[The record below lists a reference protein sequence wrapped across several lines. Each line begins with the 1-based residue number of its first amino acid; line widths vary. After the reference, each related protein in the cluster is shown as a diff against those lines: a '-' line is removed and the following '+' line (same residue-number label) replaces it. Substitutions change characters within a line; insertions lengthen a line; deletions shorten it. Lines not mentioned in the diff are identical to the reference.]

1 MGDDTMRVTVDEET
15 CIACGLC
22 AETCPEVFELKDDK
36 AIAKMEE
43 VPEDLVE
50 SCREA
55 AEECPVEAIQVE

>member
-1 MGDDTMRVTVDEET
+1 MRVTVDEEA

-36 AIAKMEE
+36 AVAKMEE
-43 VPEDLVE
+43 VPEELAE

>member
-1 MGDDTMRVTVDEET
+1 MRVTVDEEA

-36 AIAKMEE
+36 VIAKMEE
-43 VPEDLVE
+43 VPEEWVE

>member
-1 MGDDTMRVTVDEET
+1 MRVTVDEEA

-36 AIAKMEE
+36 VIVKMEE
-43 VPEDLVE
+43 VPEELVE

>member
-1 MGDDTMRVTVDEET
+1 MRVTVDEET

-36 AIAKMEE
+36 VIVKMEE
-43 VPEDLVE
+43 VPEELVE

>member
-1 MGDDTMRVTVDEET
+1 MRVTVNEEE
-15 CIACGLC
+15 CIGCGLC

-36 AIAKMEE
+36 ALAKMEE

-55 AEECPVEAIQVE
+55 AEECPVEAIQAE

>member
-1 MGDDTMRVTVDEET
+1 MRVTVDEEA

-36 AIAKMEE
+36 VIAKMEE
-43 VPEDLVE
+43 VPEELVE